1 MHPFQAKGE
10 FGMHSA
16 APSRDG
22 HSPFCEKNR
31 LSAAAPQEPQV
42 EKLHGTLQL
51 MKADQPMHLQQRG
64 QKIFQRYQ
72 HRVLQHSLGVTPA
85 PD

>member
-1 MHPFQAKGE
+1 
-10 FGMHSA
+10 MHSA
-16 APSRDG
+16 APSRYG
-22 HSPFCEKNR
+22 YSPVCVNR
-31 LSAAAPQEPQV
+31 LSAVSPQEPQV

-64 QKIFQRYQ
+64 EKIFQRYQ